1 VLELKKYPQNY
12 LNKYIK
18 VNGKV
23 VEENEIGLW
32 ITLQDNYII
41 VMTFNMLLRIYKKKV
56 DFTIDEDVF
65 NEFRNYCKKNNI
77 SMSGKVESLI
87 RGELKNNR
95 R

>member
-1 VLELKKYPQNY
+1 MQSFLDKAKKV
-12 LNKYIK
+12 IK
-18 VNGKV
+18 ENQDLLTVFEEFDRTGKFRKRV
-23 VEENEIGLW
+23 
-32 ITLQDNYII
+32 
-41 VMTFNMLLRIYKKKV
+41 YKKKV